1 MQKIVIH
8 LYLIHNTFDL
18 PMITCQKL
26 LPARHLSSRADISL
40 IFQKELTT
48 VYGVSGISYIIA
60 IMEFF
65 CKISADSKFKLKG
78 MIKRKTQSR
87 ATPACI
93 T

>member
-1 MQKIVIH
+1 M
-8 LYLIHNTFDL
+8 LIQNTFNAK
-18 PMITCQKL
+18 ISTCQKF

-48 VYGVSGISYIIA
+48 VYGVSGINYIIA

-65 CKISADSKFKLKG
+65 CKIAADSEFKLKR

-87 ATPACI
+87 ATSACL